1 MRRRGWVIIDVT
13 WAMIIMSLLAGVLA
27 VGAQTEQSNLRRLAE
42 SRAASRAAEAALISM
57 QCGRYQPS
65 ADVTVR
71 ALSEPTNV
79 PGMTWVQVRA
89 TFNGRSSVLVGMAPQ
104 KIVAR
109 ATGGTP

>member
-1 MRRRGWVIIDVT
+1 
-13 WAMIIMSLLAGVLA
+13 MSALPGEWA
-27 VGAQTEQSNLRRLAE
+27 VGAQTEQATLRRLPE

-79 PGMTWVQVRA
+79 RGITWIQKR
-89 TFNGRSSVLVGMAPQ
+89 TPFTGRSSVLVGMAPQ

-109 ATGGTP
+109 ATGGTQ